1 MGNMSY
7 CRFRNTLPDL
17 RACLEAI
24 QNGEELDAEELK
36 AKKTLVSVCKDI
48 LEEEGFDVMTGT

>member
-24 QNGEELDAEELK
+24 QNGEEFSAEELK
-36 AKKTLVSVCKDI
+36 AKKTLVSVCKGI
-48 LEEEGFDVMTGT
+48 LEEEGFEVTI